1 MPPRL
6 PVGISHAEAAAP
18 RIVLDT
24 NVCLDLFVFREPLCS
39 HLLAALQ
46 RGAVR
51 AVTRADC
58 RAEWQRVL
66 HYPKLAIEPA
76 RQLEANAAYDRWV
89 EPWPESAA
97 ASLDVA
103 ALPRC
108 ADPDDQMFLELALAS
123 DARWLLS
130 KDNELLKLDRRT
142 RAAGLFAIV
151 LPQCWS
157 VSGIESPGA

>member
-1 MPPRL
+1 MPRL
-6 PVGISHAEAAAP
+6 
-18 RIVLDT
+18 VLDT

-39 HLLAALQ
+39 HLLAALYG
-46 RGAVR
+46 GAVR

-66 HYPKLAIEPA
+66 RYPKLAIEPA
-76 RQLEANAAYDRWV
+76 RQREADAAYDRWV

-97 ASLDVA
+97 AAPDAA

-123 DARWLLS
+123 GARWLLS

-142 RAAGLFAIV
+142 RAAGLFAIM

-157 VSGIESPGA
+157 VSAIESPGA